1 MGASIQ
7 LFLHAKEG
15 AVMLRM
21 SRNVRNEKSKKILG
35 WKPIANNEEAVL
47 ASVSSMI
54 EFRIIKEGAKI

>member
-1 MGASIQ
+1 
-7 LFLHAKEG
+7 
-15 AVMLRM
+15 MLRM